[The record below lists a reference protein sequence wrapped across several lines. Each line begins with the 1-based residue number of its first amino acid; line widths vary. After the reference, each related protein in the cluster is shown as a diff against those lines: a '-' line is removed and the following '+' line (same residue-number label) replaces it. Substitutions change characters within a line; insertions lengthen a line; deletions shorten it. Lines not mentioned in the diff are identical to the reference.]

1 MPPVWLKAVPWS
13 TIIANA
19 PLLVDGAK
27 KLASMVRSQ
36 PDSVVA
42 ARPPATGTFTGGPQ
56 PELAQFQARIEQLE
70 EEQRQSAALLRAMAE
85 TNAQMAQALE
95 YLRARVRMSYRIAAV
110 SLLGLVVL
118 GGWMVLR

>member
-27 KLASMVRSQ
+27 KLASMVRSK
-36 PDSVVA
+36 PESAVA
-42 ARPPATGTFTGGPQ
+42 VRPAGSTFTGGPQ
-56 PELAQFQARIEQLE
+56 SELAWLQERVERLE
-70 EEQRQSAALLRAMAE
+70 EEQRQSAELLRKMAE

-95 YLRARVRMSYRIAAV
+95 YLRAR
-110 SLLGLVVL
+110 
-118 GGWMVLR
+118 

>member
-27 KLASMVRSQ
+27 KLASMVRSK
-36 PDSVVA
+36 PESAVA
-42 ARPPATGTFTGGPQ
+42 VRPPAGGTFTGGPQ
-56 PELAQFQARIEQLE
+56 SEFAWLQERIERLE
-70 EEQRQSAALLRAMAE
+70 EEQRQSAELLRTMAE

-118 GGWMVLR
+118 GGWMVLH